1 MPRRRTRRFVGEAAA
16 VAVADDR
23 YLAEDAAQAVEVSY
37 APLPVVD
44 SVKTAV
50 DTDAPQV
57 HEAWEANFYV
67 KRHFVGGD
75 TDAAF
80 AESYGKLELD
90 LVSRRHS
97 RIPLENR

>member
-1 MPRRRTRRFVGEAAA
+1 MA
-16 VAVADDR
+16 VVVADDR
-23 YLAEDAAQAVEVSY
+23 YLAEDAAQAVEMSY

-44 SVKTAV
+44 LVKTAV
-50 DTDAPQV
+50 GTDAPQV

-75 TDAAF
+75 PDAAF
-80 AESYGKLELD
+80 AESCGKLELD

-97 RIPLENR
+97 GIPLENR